1 VTINRVLCPVD
12 FSEPSLRALHHAAA
26 VAAWYDAELYVL
38 HVAPPPMPIVVPMMV
53 VAARAAAATAP
64 ADLLAPARRELDAF
78 VTRAALPRPAIP
90 AVREG
95 PAVGAI
101 VRYAGEITADLVVVG
116 SHGRE
121 GVSHV
126 LFGSTAERVL
136 HKAPCPVLVVP
147 AHAGEPT
154 LPDRV
159 SIKHVLCAVD
169 FSPSSARALSLAL
182 SVARENAARL
192 TVLHVIEALSED
204 ELDAA
209 PTLAVREHVE
219 GLQRLAKTRLLA
231 AVPREARAWCTVTEV
246 VRLGRA
252 AHAIL
257 AEAEWR
263 AADLIV
269 MGAQGHSGL
278 GLLILGSATQTVVR
292 RAACPVLTTRP

>member
-1 VTINRVLCPVD
+1 VTIHRVLCPVD

-26 VAAWYDAELYVL
+26 VAAWYDAELHVL
-38 HVAPPPMPIVVPMMV
+38 HVAAAPMPLAVPMMV
-53 VAARAAAATAP
+53 MAARAAAA
-64 ADLLAPARRELDAF
+64 ADAAEMLAPARRELEAF
-78 VTRAALPRPAIP
+78 LTRAALPRTAIP

-95 PAVGAI
+95 PAVTAI

-121 GVSHV
+121 GIAHV

-154 LPDRV
+154 VADR
-159 SIKHVLCAVD
+159 IAIRHVLCAVD
-169 FSPSSARALSLAL
+169 FSPSSARALALAL
-182 SVARENAARL
+182 SVAHENAARL

-204 ELDAA
+204 DLEAH
-209 PTLAVREHVE
+209 PTLAVREHVD
-219 GLQRLAKTRLLA
+219 GLARLARARLLA
-231 AVPREARAWCTVTEV
+231 AVPREARARCAVTDV

-252 AHAIL
+252 AHGIL
-257 AEAEWR
+257 AEAEAR
-263 AADLIV
+263 DADLIV

-278 GLLILGSATQTVVR
+278 GLLILGSATQAVVR
-292 RAACPVLTTRP
+292 RATCPVLTTRP